1 MLDGASVP
9 PMAEGRIRAILVDDH
24 DLFRRGLRE
33 LLEEQGIAVVGE
45 ADDGEEG
52 IRLARHASPDVVVLD
67 LNMPRMDGV
76 TATRRL
82 RDAVPSAQVL
92 VLTVSEDDEAAVRAL
107 LAGASG
113 YLVKDASIAEIAAA
127 VRAAAAGEVP
137 LSPRIGSGVVERLRS
152 SGGAESGR
160 HDELSERELEVL
172 GLIAEGR
179 DNSEIAATLVIS
191 PQTVKA
197 HVSSILAKLGL
208 ENRVQAAVYAVRN
221 GLV

>member
-1 MLDGASVP
+1 MG
-9 PMAEGRIRAILVDDH
+9 EGRIRTILVDDH

-33 LLEEQGIAVVGE
+33 LLEEQDIAVVGE

-67 LNMPRMDGV
+67 LHMPRMDGV

-82 RDAVPSAQVL
+82 REAVPSARVL

-113 YLVKDASIAEIAAA
+113 YLVKDASISEIAAA
-127 VRAAAAGEVP
+127 VRAAAAGDVP

-152 SGGAESGR
+152 SGAAESGR

-197 HVSSILAKLGL
+197 HVSSILAKLGV

-221 GLV
+221 RLV